1 MTAHYPRTNRTIGL
15 LFGLCAFLILIIAE
29 PVAARQDTLLM
40 DGWRFTQQDAP
51 HAEKPGLDDYNWQ
64 AVSLPHNWG
73 WEEAQVTNKYYR
85 GPSWYFRELPIRPE
99 PDKRY
104 FLRFEAASIVA
115 DVFLNDQKLGQ
126 HRGGFSAFCFE
137 ITTNLAASG
146 TNRLAVRVDNSPQP
160 DIAPLSGD
168 FCIFGG
174 LYRPVHLLVADS
186 ICFCP
191 TDHASSG
198 VTWLQSS
205 VTKAKAVLDVTTEV
219 SNGSKLPVERTL
231 TVKLVDDRGTIIT
244 TDAREIRIEP
254 GITPPFRFQLTVPQ
268 PHLWNGRADPYLY
281 RAIAELSDHGIAGD
295 TVEQKIGLRSFYVDP
310 DKGFFLNGK
319 PYRLR
324 GVCRHQ
330 DVWNKGWA
338 LSNADHQR
346 DIDLILEM
354 GANAVRCTHYQQ
366 SDYFYSLCDEA
377 GLLVW
382 AEIPLVNE
390 NGRELEFAA
399 TTRDQLL
406 DLIRQSINH
415 PSIFC
420 WGLYNELR
428 ATTPDPHRLLQD
440 LNILA
445 HGEDP
450 TRPTVCAQDINVWGG
465 GRVVPR
471 PTDPKAF
478 LRRPELPKIPD
489 LTGWNIYPG
498 WYFGT
503 PDDAGPMMD
512 QLRYTSRH
520 GGICISEYG
529 AGANPF
535 QQEDNCRQPTNT
547 LSQWHP
553 EEWQSIVHE
562 HDWAAINARPF
573 VWGSFVWNMFD
584 IVVAG
589 RKEGGVPSLNDKG
602 LVSNDRQLK
611 KDAFYFYQT
620 NWSDEPVIYITSR
633 RFVERTN
640 AVTEVKIYSNAHQVE
655 LVVNGKSKGSKIN
668 TSDVIYCWANVKLS
682 PGTNII
688 EALADFAGHRRK
700 DRCEWH
706 LSGPDKNK

>member
-1 MTAHYPRTNRTIGL
+1 MTAPYPGTTRTTVF
-15 LFGLCAFLILIIAE
+15 LFGLCGFLLLALAE

-40 DGWRFTQQDAP
+40 DGWRFSQHAAP
-51 HAEKPGLDDYNWQ
+51 PAGKPGLDADDGQ

-73 WEEAQVTNKYYR
+73 WEEAQVTNQYYR
-85 GPSWYFRELPIRPE
+85 GPGWYSRELPLRPE

-104 FLRFEAASIVA
+104 FLRFEAASTVA

-137 ITTNLAASG
+137 ITTNLAATG
-146 TNRLAVRVDNSPQP
+146 TNRLTVRVDNSPQP

-186 ICFCP
+186 VCFCP
-191 TDHASSG
+191 TDHASAG

-205 VTKAKAVLDVTTEV
+205 VTKEKAVLEINAEV
-219 SNGSKLPVERTL
+219 SNGSPMPVERSL
-231 TVKLVDDRGTIIT
+231 TIKLVDDRGKIVA
-244 TDAREIRIEP
+244 TDSREIRIEP
-254 GITPPFRFQLTVPQ
+254 GITPPFRFQLTVPH

-281 RAIAELSDHGIAGD
+281 RAIAELSNHDSAGD

-310 DKGFFLNGK
+310 DQGFFLNGQ

-330 DVWNKGWA
+330 DVWNQGWA

-366 SDYFYSLCDEA
+366 SDYFHSLCDEA

-390 NGRELEFAA
+390 NGRDSEFAA
-399 TTRDQLL
+399 TTKDQLL

-428 ATTPDPHRLLQD
+428 ATTPDPHRLLLD

-450 TRPTVCAQDINVWGG
+450 TRPTVCAQDINVWGN
-465 GRVVPR
+465 GRPVPR
-471 PTDPKAF
+471 PTDPKTI

-535 QQEDNCRQPTNT
+535 QHEENCRQPANT
-547 LSQWHP
+547 LSPRHP

-562 HDWAAINARPF
+562 HDWAAIHARPF

-611 KDAFYFYQT
+611 KDAFYFYQAS
-620 NWSDEPVIYITSR
+620 WSGKPVVYLTSR
-633 RFVERTN
+633 RATGRTH
-640 AVTEVKIYSNAHQVE
+640 AVTDVKVYSNARAVE
-655 LVVNGKSKGSKIN
+655 LFLNGTSRGLQTHDGNAVFIWKQVRLQPGENKVESRAQFADTTLTDHSLWYLTN
-668 TSDVIYCWANVKLS
+668 T
-682 PGTNII
+682 P
-688 EALADFAGHRRK
+688 
-700 DRCEWH
+700 
-706 LSGPDKNK
+706 

>member
-1 MTAHYPRTNRTIGL
+1 MRL
-15 LFGLCAFLILIIAE
+15 LIAIALSCAISSAQVSENLEIN
-29 PVAARQDTLLM
+29 
-40 DGWRFTQQDAP
+40 DGWRFQTSAVEDAVVP
-51 HAEKPGLDDYNWQ
+51 LATLQHAE
-64 AVSLPHNWG
+64 AVNLPHSWG

-85 GPSWYFRELPIRPE
+85 GPSWYFRELPLRPE

-104 FLRFEAASIVA
+104 FLRFEAASTVA

-137 ITTNLAASG
+137 ITTNLAATG

-174 LYRPVHLLVADS
+174 LYRPVHLLVADAV
-186 ICFCP
+186 CFSP

-205 VTKAKAVLDVTTEV
+205 VTKEKAVLDITAEV

-231 TVKLVDDRGTIIT
+231 TVKLVDDRGKIVA
-244 TDAREIRIEP
+244 TDSREIRIEP
-254 GITPPFRFQLTVPQ
+254 GITPPFQFQLTVRH

-281 RAIAELSDHGIAGD
+281 RAVAELSDHGIAGD
-295 TVEQKIGLRSFYVDP
+295 AVEQKIGLRSFYVDP
-310 DKGFFLNGK
+310 DQGFFLNGQ

-330 DVWNKGWA
+330 DVWNQGWA
-338 LSNADHQR
+338 LSNADYQR

-366 SDYFYSLCDEA
+366 SDYFHSLCDEA

-382 AEIPLVNE
+382 AEIPWVNE
-390 NGRELEFAA
+390 NGRELEFAD
-399 TTRDQLL
+399 TTRNQLL

-428 ATTPDPHRLLQD
+428 ATTPDPHRLLSD

-465 GRVVPR
+465 GRPVPR
-471 PTDPKAF
+471 PTDPKAI

-535 QQEDNCRQPTNT
+535 QHEADCRQPTNT

-611 KDAFYFYQT
+611 KDAFYFYQA
-620 NWSDEPVIYITSR
+620 NWSDKPVVHLTSR
-633 RFVERTN
+633 RDTGRTN
-640 AVTEVKIYSNAHQVE
+640 AVTDVKVYSNARKVE
-655 LVVNGKSKGSKIN
+655 LFLNGKSRGLQTNDGNAVFIWKQVG
-668 TSDVIYCWANVKLS
+668 LQ
-682 PGTNII
+682 PGENKVESRARFAETN
-688 EALADFAGHRRK
+688 LT
-700 DRCEWH
+700 DRCVWH
-706 LSGPDKNK
+706 LTNAR